1 MDVRTCIIVYRGF
14 QLSFSHCSRLL
25 FVDTQCVCVQPVY
38 IVNLHVCVG
47 EGEKTQEKE
56 RGRERARERER
67 ERERER
73 VLSRILQASTLERK
87 RGWRQLVNC
96 CTVYSLMCGSL

>member
-67 ERERER
+67 ERESSLQDFASKYAGEKER
-73 VLSRILQASTLERK
+73 VAPTSELLYCLFFDV
-87 RGWRQLVNC
+87 W
-96 CTVYSLMCGSL
+96 